1 MPRHCAIKHGTITIS
16 IARRHVTIGTTAII
30 PRARVI
36 GIETT
41 IVIVAV
47 ETMIDMPDL
56 DHMNETEIEIV
67 TVIVTGTVIVEH
79 PERTHGFRRPIETT
93 TITVGPAVTTTI
105 GRTRETINVVDS
117 MIAVDSMIEAIVTR
131 DEEVAEV
138 VDIRTNPMKDGVV
151 GTSNGSRILISAMIL
166 VAVVVVAAAAAVA
179 RVVLIRIEI
188 NSTAIGD
195 HSMITNEAVDLDK
208 ISITSLVDGNS
219 INTIVIHSKALV
231 ETLRRIVAISLNTMI
246 GRASDPG

>member
-56 DHMNETEIEIV
+56 GHMNETEIEIV

-131 DEEVAEV
+131 DEEVAEA
-138 VDIRTNPMKDGVV
+138 VDIRTNPTKDGVV
-151 GTSNGSRILISAMIL
+151 GTSNGNRIPISAMIS
-166 VAVVVVAAAAAVA
+166 VAVVVVAAAAAA